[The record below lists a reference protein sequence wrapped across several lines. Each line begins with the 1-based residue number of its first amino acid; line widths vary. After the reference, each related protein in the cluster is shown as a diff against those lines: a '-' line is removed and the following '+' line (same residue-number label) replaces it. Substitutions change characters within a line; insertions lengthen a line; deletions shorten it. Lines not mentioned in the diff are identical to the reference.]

1 MRNSADRMAR
11 RDDAVR
17 FLHAS
22 LEVLRGAEDCEDD
35 PSFKSTLQWLWDH
48 SNVYIGQLF
57 CSDALKLHALRLPRF
72 ENEVKRVTG
81 GKKPGDDD
89 ILVLRDLLIATLES
103 ALTEVIG
110 KTGDAFVSSPGLAS
124 AAGHSAF
131 RHG

>member
-1 MRNSADRMAR
+1 MRGSGGKMAR

-48 SNVYIGQLF
+48 SNLYIGQLF

-72 ENEVKRVTG
+72 ENEMNRVTG
-81 GKKPGDDD
+81 GKMAVDED
-89 ILVLRDLLIATLES
+89 IVELRDLLIATLES
-103 ALTEVIG
+103 ALTEAVG
-110 KTGDAFVSSPGLAS
+110 KSGDTYVSSI
-124 AAGHSAF
+124 AAHQ
-131 RHG
+131 